1 MNVEEIKK
9 FLEERLVEVERKY
22 RSRIERFG
30 IDNKKSLMAM
40 SASCE
45 LEYLYEDLFGK
56 DEFEKLME
64 ENFPEDFED

>member
-9 FLEERLVEVERKY
+9 VLEERLVEVERKY
-22 RSRIERFG
+22 RNRIERFG
-30 IDNKKSLMAM
+30 SDSKKSLMAM
-40 SASCE
+40 SASYE
-45 LEYLYEDLFGK
+45 LERLYENLFGE

>member
-22 RSRIERFG
+22 RNRIKRFG
-30 IDNKKSLMAM
+30 SDSKKSLMAM
-40 SASCE
+40 SASYE
-45 LEYLYEDLFGK
+45 LERLYENLFGE

-64 ENFPEDFED
+64 ENFLEDFED